1 MSDYLFD
8 KAGAPDPE
16 IERLEGLLAPLA
28 YRGAAPALPRRR
40 RPRALV
46 VAAVATAAAAAIV
59 GLLLAHPWRPAPPP
73 IGAWIDT
80 GDAGARLASEIG
92 VVELGPHTR
101 ARVVKS
107 GDQRREMELAR
118 GTLVATI
125 HAPPRRFVVTTPHA
139 VVTDLGC
146 AFEITVDEAGR
157 GRVVVREG
165 RVGVAG
171 ADGRELVVAAGG
183 RVDLSERGPAPP
195 QPPHTAAPAPTPA
208 PVPPPIPAP
217 ATPPPSAPPAPSPS
231 PRHHATQKPPAA
243 HAIKKIAP
251 PPPARSQPAHAPPK
265 SEPTRIQHDALKDL
279 QHDVE

>member
-8 KAGAPDPE
+8 KAGTPDPE

-46 VAAVATAAAAAIV
+46 MAAVATAAAAAIV
-59 GLLLAHPWRPAPPP
+59 GLVLAHPWRPAPPP
-73 IGAWIDT
+73 IGRWIDT
-80 GDAGARLASEIG
+80 GDAGARLVSDIG

-107 GDQRREMELAR
+107 GDHQREMELAR

-125 HAPPRRFVVTTPHA
+125 HAPPRRFVVATPHA

-183 RVDLSERGPAPP
+183 RLELSERGSEAPHAVPQAPVPQPAPAP
-195 QPPHTAAPAPTPA
+195 AAPA
-208 PVPPPIPAP
+208 
-217 ATPPPSAPPAPSPS
+217 PSAPPAPSPS
-231 PRHHATQKPPAA
+231 PRHHATHKPPAA
-243 HAIKKIAP
+243 HAIKKLAP
-251 PPPARSQPAHAPPK
+251 PPPARPQPAHPAAPK
-265 SEPTRIQHDALKDL
+265 NEPTRIHHDALKDL